1 MLKIGITGGI
11 GSGKSTVARVFE
23 TLGIPVYN
31 ADEAAKR
38 LMQEDP
44 DLRKQ
49 IISLFGEEAYQDG
62 KLNRSFISGQ
72 AFSNP
77 EKVKALNALVHPAT
91 ISDAK
96 SWMAKQQSPY
106 ALKEAAL
113 IFESGSEKE
122 LDYVIG
128 VFAPEEL
135 RIRRVMERD
144 RSSREAILQRIKN
157 QLDEAEKMKRCHF
170 IIHNEDDQL
179 VIPQVM
185 AIHQQLLQLSQSKP
199 THG

>member
-31 ADEAAKR
+31 ADDAAKR

-44 DLRKQ
+44 ELKNQ
-49 IISLFGEEAYQDG
+49 IIALFGAESYHNGQ
-62 KLNRSFISGQ
+62 LNRPFISGQ

-91 ISDAK
+91 IRDAK
-96 SWMAKQQSPY
+96 SWMAKQQTPY

-144 RSSREAILQRIKN
+144 GSSREAIVQRIQN
-157 QLDEAEKMKRCHF
+157 QLNESEKMKRCHF
-170 IIHNEDDQL
+170 IIENGDDQL

-185 AIHQQLLQLSQSKP
+185 AVHQQLLALSQSKP
-199 THG
+199 YHG